1 MDASSPTDSRAG
13 VPRERPRAPG
23 FPVFVGIVL
32 LGLAS
37 GAALYRWQQPR
48 AAAAMRA
55 ELAKAPT
62 TVEGRIDLWLTYCT
76 PMIHHALSDNARFSA
91 ELPWL
96 IAYAIARAEGE
107 TPELW
112 GIDASALP
120 RDLAVREGRTVVVRL
135 PDVTLLGHAALR
147 GDNARSVPVHPV
159 GTRVADPRARLVD
172 LARHFLGRLPESLE
186 DEIEGAR
193 FEIRVGS

>member
-1 MDASSPTDSRAG
+1 MDVFTPVDRRGRA
-13 VPRERPRAPG
+13 PRARERAPG
-23 FPVFVGIVL
+23 LLVFVGIVL

-37 GAALYRWQQPR
+37 GAALYRWQEPR
-48 AAAAMRA
+48 AAAAVRA

-96 IAYAIARAEGE
+96 IGYAIARGEGE

-135 PDVTLLGHAALR
+135 PGVTLLGHGALT
-147 GDNARSVPVHPV
+147 GDNARSVPVYPA
-159 GTRVADPRARLVD
+159 GTRVADPRARVIE